1 MRPLIVCVAFVL
13 FSSPV
18 FAKPKAVQQVVEN
31 SPQTIATVELRFSE
45 KEKAVLRNW
54 QPEQRCTMGTGGKP
68 LPKGQ
73 QKKQERTGQVSTG
86 WQKKIAR
93 GEVLPADV
101 FNQCRNSIPAT
112 VVRQLPP
119 APAGTVLIEVDGKI
133 VRLLQATREILDVFD
148 LL

>member
-1 MRPLIVCVAFVL
+1 MRSLICCIAIALFANPVL
-13 FSSPV
+13 
-18 FAKPKAVQQVVEN
+18 AKPKHAQQAAEN
-31 SPQTIATVELRFSE
+31 SPQVVSVELRFSE
-45 KEKAVLRNW
+45 KEKVVLRNW
-54 QPEQRCTMGTGGKP
+54 QPEQRCAVAISSKP

-101 FNQCRNSIPAT
+101 FSQCRNSIPVT
-112 VVRQLPP
+112 VIRQLPP

-133 VRLLQATREILDVFD
+133 VRLLQATHEILDVFD